1 MFSSLLVA
9 VLSLSA
15 VNPAHGLITTSSAMP
30 SQQHTHHDT
39 SRTTTI
45 KSSSP
50 KTAQLSAFII
60 PHSRIKNTR
69 SINYWKLHAA
79 NNGAAREYLAS
90 SLSDAEAAAENENIE
105 AANYAAAASSSSS
118 NNSTAADQT
127 SFITSLISDDVAY
140 LSEKIN
146 EEKMLKEVGTD
157 DSTAQNDDVASAA
170 KEEEVEDD
178 DYASSMLFPVRSDI
192 DNDGG
197 SNNNNINNNNNNTS
211 GGDDGDSS
219 ASSGSESN
227 AIVNEDVEDCIIN
240 TYDEFDEQPPDLYP
254 FANICTD
261 SDTNKDSKVN
271 DAAIADPSSTYNEKG
286 DRATHSLLDEGEDI
300 PDESSTTPA
309 EGRSVARYLR
319 RKLSRTNDKDN
330 ENEMTQEER
339 RQKWTQWMT
348 SGRKSSPGSSSGS
361 SSTTTTTTSSSST
374 DVSLDESLL
383 NIDKGEDYVVVAVP
397 AEAVAN
403 NDVGVKM
410 SSFPGG
416 KLFQKTVANMQ
427 RELEIR
433 NVTKVSSGGSD
444 DGKQEQ
450 QQQEQDQQQQ
460 QQLQQQ
466 QDRAAQKQRKKK
478 ERNDKKNKEK
488 VVSIELEKQM
498 KLRQKQINLEQRIR
512 EKGRVTA
519 NDWKHNIGNLFAST
533 ILRDVRDPVLCLF
546 TWATTWSASYKIL
559 SKVASGAISCKSD
572 SFIAASQYF
581 VRHASLPSLP
591 HTIMVSSLS
600 LLLVFRTNSAYQR
613 FVEGR
618 KIWNDIVDTSRDL
631 SRYVKLYEFAIGT
644 SKVRRIN
651 ALLASFPYL
660 LRHRIRPSL
669 IAMRRVNDPEYERD
683 PFNSLLLYPDAS
695 LRDTDP
701 DVAALAYDGEEPGR
715 RMKRELCW
723 VDKRKVPWN
732 LLPGSALELCA
743 RAQNRPLWVCDRM
756 AKELSMVDDIL
767 PKWTNRE
774 RLALIGCVDKLSRSI
789 GACERIHQT
798 VVPLNYARHALRS
811 LTVWL
816 WTLPFVM
823 AEDLGLLTGP
833 VLAVLS
839 WILFGVYEIGSRI
852 EDPFQGTLRLSIYC
866 DAIRR
871 DVLTDSI
878 ARDTAFELEE
888 VSKVSVDE
896 EGDEDAIFELD
907 SESEE
912 YGGDDVPVQKKKK
925 KDSSVDSFLEKLGL

>member
-1 MFSSLLVA
+1 MTNNVMEPVIMCSSLLLV
-9 VLSLSA
+9 VLSLSG
-15 VNPAHGLITTSSAMP
+15 VSPSHGLMTPSAAMP
-30 SQQHTHHDT
+30 SHDTIRTIKT
-39 SRTTTI
+39 SRT
-45 KSSSP
+45 K
-50 KTAQLSAFII
+50 AAFV
-60 PHSRIKNTR
+60 PANRIKYTR
-69 SINYWKLHAA
+69 PANNNWKLHAA
-79 NNGAAREYLAS
+79 NNGAAREYLD
-90 SLSDAEAAAENENIE
+90 SLSDAEAAAENENV
-105 AANYAAAASSSSS
+105 YADSAPSSF
-118 NNSTAADQT
+118 NITTADQT
-127 SFITSLISDDVAY
+127 DFITSLLYTDDGGGD
-140 LSEKIN
+140 SSPGTITGDEQ
-146 EEKMLKEVGTD
+146 KMD
-157 DSTAQNDDVASAA
+157 DSTMQDVDA
-170 KEEEVEDD
+170 KEEEEVVDDD

-192 DNDGG
+192 ANGDG
-197 SNNNNINNNNNNTS
+197 NNSTS
-211 GGDDGDSS
+211 GGD
-219 ASSGSESN
+219 ASSEGQSDEMN
-227 AIVNEDVEDCIIN
+227 GDDEDCILVKKS
-240 TYDEFDEQPPDLYP
+240 EQLEEQSPDVSGEDGPAQFYTV
-254 FANICTD
+254 CTD
-261 SDTNKDSKVN
+261 DSGKEYIKRDDDSTDSGGKSDDER
-271 DAAIADPSSTYNEKG
+271 P
-286 DRATHSLLDEGEDI
+286 THSLLKEGEDVPV
-300 PDESSTTPA
+300 PDDTTAPA
-309 EGRSVARYLR
+309 MGGRAITKYLR
-319 RKLSRTNDKDN
+319 RKLSRTSRNDI

-348 SGRKSSPGSSSGS
+348 SGRKSSPGSSI
-361 SSTTTTTTSSSST
+361 
-374 DVSLDESLL
+374 SLDESLL

-397 AEAVAN
+397 AEAVGN
-403 NDVGVKM
+403 NDVGVKL

-416 KLFQKTVANMQ
+416 KLFQKTVSNMQ
-427 RELEIR
+427 RELENR
-433 NVTKVSSGGSD
+433 NVTKVSGSGGSD
-444 DGKQEQ
+444 ESKQE
-450 QQQEQDQQQQ
+450 
-460 QQLQQQ
+460 QQQ
-466 QDRAAQKQRKKK
+466 QDRAAAATDKKRKKR
-478 ERNDKKNKEK
+478 ERREKKNKEK
-488 VVSIELEKQM
+488 AEAADLEKQM
-498 KLRQKQINLEQRIR
+498 KLRQQQINLEQRIR

-519 NDWKHNIGNLFAST
+519 NDWMHNMGNIFAST
-533 ILRDVRDPVLCLF
+533 ILRDVRNPVLCVF
-546 TWATTWSASYKIL
+546 TWATTWSAIYKIL
-559 SKVASGAISCKSD
+559 TKVASGRISCKSD
-572 SFIAASQYF
+572 AVVSAANYF
-581 VRHASLPSLP
+581 VRHTSLPSLP
-591 HTIMVSSLS
+591 HSMMVSAMS

-618 KIWNDIVDTSRDL
+618 KIWNDIVDTSRDF

-669 IAMRRVNDPEYERD
+669 ISMRRVNDPEYERD
-683 PFNSLLLYPDAS
+683 PENSLLLYPDAS

-701 DVAALAYDGEEPGR
+701 DLAALAYDGEEAGQPSR

-723 VDKRKVPWN
+723 VDKRTLPWK

-756 AKELSMVDDIL
+756 AKELSMVDDVL

-823 AEDLGLLTGP
+823 AKDLGLLTGP
-833 VLAVLS
+833 IVAVLS

-878 ARDTAFELEE
+878 ARDTAFELEDE
-888 VSKVSVDE
+888 SKVPVNE

-912 YGGDDVPVQKKKK
+912 YGGDDIPVQKKK
-925 KDSSVDSFLEKLGL
+925 SDSFLERLGL

>member
-1 MFSSLLVA
+1 ME
-9 VLSLSA
+9 
-15 VNPAHGLITTSSAMP
+15 
-30 SQQHTHHDT
+30 
-39 SRTTTI
+39 
-45 KSSSP
+45 KSSYHAAASFAAID
-50 KTAQLSAFII
+50 T
-60 PHSRIKNTR
+60 HDRIVQKNTR
-69 SINYWKLHAA
+69 SIVNWKLYAA
-79 NNGAAREYLAS
+79 NHGASREYLAS
-90 SLSDAEAAAENENIE
+90 LSAAEAAENTANITE
-105 AANYAAAASSSSS
+105 AAGDDHHISTNDFISSSMC
-118 NNSTAADQT
+118 AP
-127 SFITSLISDDVAY
+127 DDIDCILA
-140 LSEKIN
+140 EKIN
-146 EEKMLKEVGTD
+146 GDGEDVVDEKIFLQDTMGAMAKVDEVI
-157 DSTAQNDDVASAA
+157 
-170 KEEEVEDD
+170 EDD

-192 DNDGG
+192 VNGG
-197 SNNNNINNNNNNTS
+197 DNNNNNNNNSTL
-211 GGDDGDSS
+211 GGEGVSSVFINGD
-219 ASSGSESN
+219 E
-227 AIVNEDVEDCIIN
+227 EECIISSDDASNQQSPN
-240 TYDEFDEQPPDLYP
+240 TSSKDSATDLYTI
-254 FANICTD
+254 ICS
-261 SDTNKDSKVN
+261 SDTDKVSKFDN
-271 DAAIADPSSTYNEKG
+271 LDAADDDDDEKSN
-286 DRATHSLLDEGEDI
+286 RATTHSLLKEGENL
-300 PDESSTTPA
+300 PDDSATYSTVGGMA
-309 EGRSVARYLR
+309 VARYLR
-319 RKLSRTNDKDN
+319 RKLSRTNENDD
-330 ENEMTQEER
+330 ENEMTQEQR
-339 RQKWTQWMT
+339 RQQWTQWMT
-348 SGRKSSPGSSSGS
+348 TGRKSGS
-361 SSTTTTTTSSSST
+361 SSTTTTST
-374 DVSLDESLL
+374 DISFDESLL

-397 AEAVAN
+397 ADAVAN
-403 NDVGVKM
+403 NNVGVKL

-427 RELEIR
+427 RELLENR
-433 NVTKVSSGGSD
+433 NVTKVSGGSD
-444 DGKQEQ
+444 DSKQEQ
-450 QQQEQDQQQQ
+450 QQQQQQQ
-460 QQLQQQ
+460 QQE
-466 QDRAAQKQRKKK
+466 RAAKNKERKKK
-478 ERNDKKNKEK
+478 EKKERTDKKYKEK
-488 VVSIELEKQM
+488 VEAAELEKQM
-498 KLRQKQINLEQRIR
+498 KLRQQQINLEQRIR

-519 NDWKHNIGNLFAST
+519 NDWKHNMGNLFAST
-533 ILRDVRDPVLCLF
+533 ILRDVRDPVLCVF
-546 TWATTWSASYKIL
+546 VWATTWSAIYKVL
-559 SKVASGAISCKSD
+559 SKVAMGSISCKSD
-572 SFIAASQYF
+572 AFVAAAGWF
-581 VRHASLPSLP
+581 TRHASLPSLP
-591 HTIMVSSLS
+591 HSMMVSAMS

-618 KIWNDIVDTSRDL
+618 KIWNDIVDTSRDF

-683 PFNSLLLYPDAS
+683 PENSLLLYPDAS

-701 DVAALAYDGEEPGR
+701 DLAALAYDGEEAGQPSR

-723 VDKRKVPWN
+723 VDKRTLPWK

-756 AKELSMVDDIL
+756 AKELAMVDDVL

-816 WTLPFVM
+816 WTLPLVM
-823 AEDLGLLTGP
+823 AKDLGLMTGP
-833 VLAVLS
+833 VVAVVS

-888 VSKVSVDE
+888 ESKVSMDD

-912 YGGDDVPVQKKKK
+912 YGGDDVPLQKQMKTTKKKK
-925 KDSSVDSFLEKLGL
+925 SDSFLERFGL

>member
-1 MFSSLLVA
+1 MCSSLLVV
-9 VLSLSA
+9 VLSLSGG
-15 VNPAHGLITTSSAMP
+15 VSPSHGLMTSSSSRPSAAMP
-30 SQQHTHHDT
+30 SHHHRIVRT
-39 SRTTTI
+39 IQSLRTT
-45 KSSSP
+45 
-50 KTAQLSAFII
+50 AAFI
-60 PHSRIKNTR
+60 PTNRIKYIR
-69 SINYWKLHAA
+69 SNNNWELHAA
-79 NNGAAREYLAS
+79 NNEASREYLA

-105 AANYAAAASSSSS
+105 TANFATAAAASSSL
-118 NNSTAADQT
+118 NVTTADQAD
-127 SFITSLISDDVAY
+127 FITSLLSTDDDVDT
-140 LSEKIN
+140 SSSSSD
-146 EEKMLKEVGTD
+146 G
-157 DSTAQNDDVASAA
+157 DSITQDVVA
-170 KEEEVEDD
+170 KEEEEVDDD
-178 DYASSMLFPVRSDI
+178 DYASSMLFPVRSDS
-192 DNDGG
+192 DNEDDG
-197 SNNNNINNNNNNTS
+197 NNSTS
-211 GGDDGDSS
+211 GGDGSLKSDSDGRNGD
-219 ASSGSESN
+219 E
-227 AIVNEDVEDCIIN
+227 EDCILVKKA
-240 TYDEFDEQPPDLYP
+240 DKVEKQSSDLSGEDSPSEFYT
-254 FANICTD
+254 ICADD
-261 SDTNKDSKVN
+261 SSN
-271 DAAIADPSSTYNEKG
+271 ASSKG
-286 DRATHSLLDEGEDI
+286 DDDTVDSGSTSDDKGSRPTHSLLKEGEDV
-300 PDESSTTPA
+300 PDDSATTPSNA
-309 EGRSVARYLR
+309 GGRSITRYLR
-319 RKLSRTNDKDN
+319 RKLSRTDRNDI
-330 ENEMTQEER
+330 ETEMTQEER

-348 SGRKSSPGSSSGS
+348 SGRKSSPGSSGS
-361 SSTTTTTTSSSST
+361 F
-374 DVSLDESLL
+374 SLDESLL

-397 AEAVAN
+397 AEAVGD
-403 NDVGVKM
+403 NDVGVKL

-433 NVTKVSSGGSD
+433 NVTKVSSGSSD
-444 DGKQEQ
+444 ESKQEQ
-450 QQQEQDQQQQ
+450 
-460 QQLQQQ
+460 QQQ
-466 QDRAAQKQRKKK
+466 QDRAAKDKQRKKK
-478 ERNDKKNKEK
+478 ERKDKKNKEK
-488 VVSIELEKQM
+488 AEAADLEKQM

-519 NDWKHNIGNLFAST
+519 NDWKHNMGNLFAST
-533 ILRDVRDPVLCLF
+533 ILRDVRNPVLCVF
-546 TWATTWSASYKIL
+546 TWATTWSTLYKIL
-559 SKVASGAISCKSD
+559 TKVASGSISCKSD
-572 SFIAASQYF
+572 AVVAAANYF

-591 HTIMVSSLS
+591 HTMMVSAMS

-618 KIWNDIVDTSRDL
+618 KIWNDIVDTSRDF
-631 SRYVKLYEFAIGT
+631 SRYIKLYEFAIGT

-669 IAMRRVNDPEYERD
+669 ISMRRVNDPEYERD
-683 PFNSLLLYPDAS
+683 PENSLLLYPDAS

-701 DVAALAYDGEEPGR
+701 DVAALAYDGEDSAVP

-723 VDKRKVPWN
+723 VDKRALPWK
-732 LLPGSALELCA
+732 LLPGSSLELCA

-756 AKELSMVDDIL
+756 AKELSMVDDVL
-767 PKWTNRE
+767 PRWTNRE

-823 AEDLGLLTGP
+823 AKDLGLLTGP
-833 VLAVLS
+833 VVAVLS

-888 VSKVSVDE
+888 ESKVSVSE
-896 EGDEDAIFELD
+896 EGEDDAIFELD

-912 YGGDDVPVQKKKK
+912 YGAV
-925 KDSSVDSFLEKLGL
+925 L